1 LLELGLGIH
10 RRLNEPQIWEE
21 ITQMSSKKKPPVDYG
36 PLIKYMK
43 ETNAVKRFIEEVGVK
58 QAVEAVGV
66 EQTLAA
72 IGEEE
77 LLANLSPER
86 REKLRRLL
94 QQESTPSGK
103 RKKG

>member
-1 LLELGLGIH
+1 
-10 RRLNEPQIWEE
+10 
-21 ITQMSSKKKPPVDYG
+21 MSSKKKQPPVDYG

-66 EQTLAA
+66 KQAVEAIGVEQTLAA

-77 LLANLSPER
+77 FLAKLPPER

-94 QQESTPSGK
+94 MQEGAPAGK
-103 RKKG
+103 PKKG